1 MDLIYKLKKNDQII
15 SFFSRIFNQEF
26 GKFIIVGILNTIINY
41 GIFILFFLVFNLIY
55 FVAGT
60 IGFLSGSVSGFF
72 LNRLWTFKSKI
83 PIARGFLKYFFIQLF
98 CLGAHITTQISVT
111 KLLGVPEI
119 FSQLAGIGITTF
131 MNFFISR
138 AIVFKK

>member
-1 MDLIYKLKKNDQII
+1 MDLIYILKKNDQTI
-15 SFFSRIFNQEF
+15 SFFSKIINQEF
-26 GKFIIVGILNTIINY
+26 GKFIMVGVLNTVINY
-41 GIFILFFLVFNLIY
+41 GVFILLFIAFNLIY
-55 FVAGT
+55 FVAGA

-98 CLGAHITTQISVT
+98 CLGAHIITQISVT
-111 KLLGVPEI
+111 KILGVPEI
-119 FSQLAGIGITTF
+119 YSQLAGIMLTTF
-131 MNFFISR
+131 LNFFISR